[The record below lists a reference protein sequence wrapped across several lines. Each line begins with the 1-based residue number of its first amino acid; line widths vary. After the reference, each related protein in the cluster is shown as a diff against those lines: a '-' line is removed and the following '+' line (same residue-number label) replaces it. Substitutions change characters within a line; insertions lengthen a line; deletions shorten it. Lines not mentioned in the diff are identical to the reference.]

1 MTRLD
6 VYQLP
11 NGIKV
16 VDVQAGPLDYI
27 ATHVV
32 VPLVPLANAPPPI
45 DDLNPVLDID
55 GIAYVMQTQAIAGIP
70 KRELRQPIASLDRHH
85 DRIVRALDVLLMG
98 Y

>member
-1 MTRLD
+1 MARLD

-11 NGIKV
+11 NGTKV

-32 VPLVPLANAPPPI
+32 VPLVPLANASQPI
-45 DDLNPVLDID
+45 DDLNPVFDID
-55 GIAYVMQTQAIAGIP
+55 GIAHVMQTQAIAGVP
-70 KRELRQPIASLDRHH
+70 KRELRKPIGSLDRHH
-85 DRIVRALDVLLMG
+85 DQIIRALDVLLLG